1 MSPHLISEFITLP
14 VDEFCEKTGL
24 GETLVREWIKDGRL
38 KAFRAG
44 KKRLLVVVQT
54 YLDLVQKQMR
64 EGVPEYDVTRK
75 AREVQQQ
82 KREERKAR
90 LEPKV
95 KPKAERPVV
104 DLHELELL

>member
-1 MSPHLISEFITLP
+1 MHLHLISEYITLP
-14 VDEFCEKTGL
+14 IDEFCEKTGL
-24 GETLVREWIKDGRL
+24 GETLVREWIKDGRI

-44 KKRLLVVVQT
+44 KKRLLVVVQS

-64 EGVPEYDVTRK
+64 EGMPEYDVTRK
-75 AREVQQQ
+75 AREVQRE

-95 KPKAERPVV
+95 KPRAERLVV
-104 DLHELELL
+104 DLADLDLL